1 MAIFSKADAV
11 VQLGLYIKMNPFA
24 STPVFFLRL
33 SAID

>member
-11 VQLGLYIKMNPFA
+11 VQLDLYIKMKPFA
-24 STPVFFLRL
+24 SIPAFLRL